1 MLCFFIRFSISGIA
15 FCKRGVISSC
25 LQKQYFLSLAILSPG
40 ELLFIRLS
48 VLLFLF
54 TSCCPMIFF
63 LSQREDLFNLP
74 VKTQKKNCSGRS
86 FGNIKIFQP
95 GNWKG
100 FFTMQVT
107 ARRGTKNLLCY
118 LDKIIKKKK
127 QQVSE
132 VNTLTSATCCG
143 LLSVLVRK
151 QSIENSLFSIDCL
164 LIGTSSLWFPSLRI
178 KISCSNMGG
187 FALIR

>member
-1 MLCFFIRFSISGIA
+1 MLCFSFRFSIYCIA
-15 FCKRGVISSC
+15 FCKRGVTFPC
-25 LQKQYFLSLAILSPG
+25 LQKQYFLSLAMLSPDK
-40 ELLFIRLS
+40 LLFIRLS

-54 TSCCPMIFF
+54 TSYCPMIFF

-74 VKTQKKNCSGRS
+74 VKTQKKICSGRS
-86 FGNIKIFQP
+86 FVSIKIFQP

-107 ARRGTKNLLCY
+107 ACRGTKNLLCY
-118 LDKIIKKKK
+118 LDKIIKKEE

-151 QSIENSLFSIDCL
+151 QVLENSLFSIDCL
-164 LIGTSSLWFPSLRI
+164 LIGTSSLWFSSLRI